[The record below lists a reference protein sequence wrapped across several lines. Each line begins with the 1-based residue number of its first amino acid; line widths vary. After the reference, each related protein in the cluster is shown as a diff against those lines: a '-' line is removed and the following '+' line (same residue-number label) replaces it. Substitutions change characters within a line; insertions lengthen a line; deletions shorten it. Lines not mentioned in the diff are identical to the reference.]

1 MAKKGGSSGGGGGG
15 KATVVANSSGN
26 IKAQGGAGSAI
37 GTAIGTGIAGPVGG
51 VFGGMLGGAAE
62 GAINAATP
70 TFSEGITEEDIN
82 KARDNVNRGFRKGSD
97 ILREGVKSGS
107 GLGIGSL
114 TPQTKRQIQD
124 DKIRAIDA
132 SGLLEGK
139 TPAQRKAFFENFRQ
153 GELGKKGRGIV
164 KEALTGSGYKYD
176 PATGKYVSTAEDP
189 FLTTPSDQLRDQGI
203 ENTGDIFS
211 EMGDLTSLIGEDV
224 KGALDYKQNLRDY
237 FSNLTGSMDQEG
249 LTAQD
254 QADLDSQYALG
265 RRRVQETLRDDLQR
279 TMGDLTQRGF
289 SSSSLTNQ
297 ALQRGAFD
305 PLSRN
310 IVDLEAS
317 QAGMRQDIL
326 NARAS
331 RRGQSFRNLLGAGAQ
346 LGSGGFSS
354 LTSGIVSPTAYG
366 GFTDPASAEFMYDAL
381 TDQAGR
387 YDQRGLDLAEI
398 QTKPR
403 FIQTGGL

>member
-1 MAKKGGSSGGGGGG
+1 MAKKGGSSI
-15 KATVVANSSGN
+15 VANSSGN
-26 IKAQGGAGSAI
+26 IKTSGMGSAI
-37 GTAIGTGIAGPVGG
+37 GTGIGTAVGGPVGG
-51 VFGGMLGGAAE
+51 AIGGVLGGAAE
-62 GAINAATP
+62 GAIGGAAP
-70 TFSEGITEEDIN
+70 TFSSGITEQDIN
-82 KARDNVNRGFRKGSD
+82 KARGDVNRGFRKGSD
-97 ILREGVKSGS
+97 ILRGGVTSGS
-107 GLGIGSL
+107 GVGIGSL

-124 DKIRAIDA
+124 DKVRAIYNSEA
-132 SGLLEGK
+132 LAGK
-139 TPAQRKAFFENFRQ
+139 TEAEKKRFVEKFRK
-153 GELGKKGRGIV
+153 GELKAGGRGLV
-164 KEALTGSGYKYD
+164 KEALTGSGYEYD

-189 FLTTPSDQLRDQGI
+189 FLTTPSDQLRNQGV

-224 KGALDYKQNLRDY
+224 KGALAYKQNLRDY

-366 GFTDPASAEFMYDAL
+366 GFTDPASAEFMYGAL
-381 TDQAGR
+381 TGQAGR
-387 YDQRGLDLAEI
+387 QDQRGTNLARI

-403 FIQTGGL
+403 FVQTGGL

>member
-1 MAKKGGSSGGGGGG
+1 MAKKGGSSI
-15 KATVVANSSGN
+15 VANSSGN
-26 IKAQGGAGSAI
+26 IKTSGMGSAI
-37 GTAIGTGIAGPVGG
+37 GTGIGTAVGGPVGG
-51 VFGGMLGGAAE
+51 AIGGVLGGAAE
-62 GAINAATP
+62 GAIGGAAP
-70 TFSEGITEEDIN
+70 TFSSGITEQDIG
-82 KARDNVNRGFRKGSD
+82 KARGDVNRGFRKGSD
-97 ILREGVKSGS
+97 ILRGGVTSGS
-107 GLGIGSL
+107 GVGIGSL
-114 TPQTKRQIQD
+114 TPQTKKQIQD
-124 DKIRAIDA
+124 DKVRAIYNSEA
-132 SGLLEGK
+132 LAGK
-139 TPAQRKAFFENFRQ
+139 TEAEKKRFVEKFRK
-153 GELGKKGRGIV
+153 GELKAGGRGLV
-164 KEALTGSGYKYD
+164 KEALTGSGYEYD

-189 FLTTPSDQLRDQGI
+189 FLTTPSDQLRNQGV

-224 KGALDYKQNLRDY
+224 KGALAYKQNLRDY

-254 QADLDSQYALG
+254 QADLDSQYTLG

-331 RRGQSFRNLLGAGAQ
+331 RRGQSFRNLLGAGSQ

-366 GFTDPASAEFMYDAL
+366 GFTDPASAEFMYGAL
-381 TDQAGR
+381 TGQAGR
-387 YDQRGLDLAEI
+387 QDQRGINLAGI

-403 FIQTGGL
+403 MIQTGGL

>member
-1 MAKKGGSSGGGGGG
+1 MAKKGGSGSGGGGG
-15 KATVVANSSGN
+15 KATVVANSSRNVKTSG
-26 IKAQGGAGSAI
+26 IGSAI
-37 GTAIGTGIAGPVGG
+37 GTGIGTAVGGPVGG
-51 VFGGMLGGAAE
+51 AIGGVLGGAAE
-62 GAINAATP
+62 GAIGGAAP
-70 TFSEGITEEDIN
+70 TFSSGITEQDIN
-82 KARDNVNRGFRKGSD
+82 KARGDVNRGFRKGSD
-97 ILREGVKSGS
+97 ILRGGVTSGS
-107 GLGIGSL
+107 GVGIGSL

-124 DKIRAIDA
+124 DKVRAIYNSEA
-132 SGLLEGK
+132 LAGK
-139 TPAQRKAFFENFRQ
+139 TEAEKKRFVEKFRK
-153 GELGKKGRGIV
+153 GELKAGGRGLV
-164 KEALTGSGYKYD
+164 KEALTGSGYEYD

-189 FLTTPSDQLRDQGI
+189 FLTTPSDQLRNQGV

-224 KGALDYKQNLRDY
+224 KGALAYKQNLRDY

-366 GFTDPASAEFMYDAL
+366 GFTDPASAEFMYGAL
-381 TDQAGR
+381 TGQAGR
-387 YDQRGLDLAEI
+387 QDQRGVNLARI

-403 FIQTGGL
+403 FVQTGGL

>member
-1 MAKKGGSSGGGGGG
+1 MAKKGGSGSGGGGG
-15 KATVVANSSGN
+15 KAATVANSS
-26 IKAQGGAGSAI
+26 AGVKTLGPAAVAPIAI
-37 GTAIGTGIAGPVGG
+37 DAIAGAVD
-51 VFGGMLGGAAE
+51 AA
-62 GAINAATP
+62 APKFT
-70 TFSEGITEEDIN
+70 SGITEDDIN
-82 KARDNVNRGFRKGSD
+82 KGRSDINKGFGRGSD
-97 ILREGVKSGS
+97 ILRGGVTSGS
-107 GLGIGSL
+107 GVEIGSL
-114 TPQTKRQIQD
+114 TPQTRKQRQD
-124 DKIRAIDA
+124 DKIRAFAESADFQ
-132 SGLLEGK
+132 SK
-139 TPAQRKAFFENFRQ
+139 TPAQQKAFVERFRQ
-153 GELGKKGRGIV
+153 GELGKKGRGLV
-164 KEALTGSGYKYD
+164 KEALTGGGYKYD
-176 PATGKYVSTAEDP
+176 PATGKYVVAEEEP
-189 FLTTPSDQLRDQGI
+189 FLTTPSDELRKQGI
-203 ENTGDIFS
+203 ENTGGIFG

-224 KGALDYKQNLRDY
+224 KGALEYKQNLRDY

-254 QADLDSQYALG
+254 QADLDAQYSLG

-289 SSSSLTNQ
+289 SSSSLSNQ

-366 GFTDPASAEFMYDAL
+366 GFTDPAAAEFIYGGL
-381 TDQAGR
+381 KDQAGR
-387 YDQRGLDLAEI
+387 QDTRGTNLATI

-403 FIQTGGL
+403 MIQTGGF

>member
-1 MAKKGGSSGGGGGG
+1 MAKKGGSSI
-15 KATVVANSSGN
+15 VANSSGN
-26 IKAQGGAGSAI
+26 IKTSGMGSAI
-37 GTAIGTGIAGPVGG
+37 GTGIGTAVGGPVGG
-51 VFGGMLGGAAE
+51 AIGGVLGGAAE
-62 GAINAATP
+62 GAIGGAAP
-70 TFSEGITEEDIN
+70 TSSLGITERDIN
-82 KARDNVNRGFRKGSD
+82 KARGDVNRAFGKGSD
-97 ILREGVKSGS
+97 IFRGGATSGS
-107 GLGIGSL
+107 GVGIGSL

-124 DKIRAIDA
+124 DKIRAIAD

-139 TPAQRKAFFENFRQ
+139 TPAQQKAFFEKFRQ
-153 GELGKKGRGIV
+153 GELGKKGRGLV
-164 KEALTGSGYKYD
+164 KEALTGSGYEYD
-176 PATGKYVSTAEDP
+176 PATGKYVSTAKEP
-189 FLTTPSDQLRDQGI
+189 FLTTPSDELRNQGV

-224 KGALDYKQNLRDY
+224 KGALAYKQNLRDY

-254 QADLDSQYALG
+254 QADLDSQYTLG

-366 GFTDPASAEFMYDAL
+366 GFTDPASAEFMYGAL
-381 TDQAGR
+381 KDQAGR
-387 YDQRGLDLAEI
+387 QDQRGINLAGI
-398 QTKPR
+398 QTKSR
-403 FIQTGGL
+403 FVQTGGL

>member
-1 MAKKGGSSGGGGGG
+1 MAKKGGSGGGGG
-15 KATVVANSSGN
+15 KTTVAANSLGN
-26 IKAQGGAGSAI
+26 VKTLAPLAIAPIASA
-37 GTAIGTGIAGPVGG
+37 VGD
-51 VFGGMLGGAAE
+51 VAK
-62 GAINAATP
+62 GAIDAATP
-70 TFSEGITEEDIN
+70 TFSSGITERDIG
-82 KARDNVNRGFRKGSD
+82 KARGDVNRGFRKGSD
-97 ILREGVKSGS
+97 ILRGGVTSGS
-107 GLGIGSL
+107 GVGIGSL

-124 DKIRAIDA
+124 DKVRAIYNSEA
-132 SGLLEGK
+132 LAGK
-139 TPAQRKAFFENFRQ
+139 TEAEKKRFVEKFRK
-153 GELGKKGRGIV
+153 GELKAGGRGLV
-164 KEALTGSGYKYD
+164 KDALTGGGYKYD

-203 ENTGDIFS
+203 ENTGDIFG

-224 KGALDYKQNLRDY
+224 RGALDYKQNLRDY

-254 QADLDSQYALG
+254 QADLDSQYTLG

-310 IVDLEAS
+310 TVDLEAS

-366 GFTDPASAEFMYDAL
+366 GFTDPASAEFMYGAL
-381 TDQAGR
+381 TGQSGR
-387 YDQRGLDLAEI
+387 QDQRGLNLAGI

>member
-1 MAKKGGSSGGGGGG
+1 MAKKGGSGSGGGGG

-26 IKAQGGAGSAI
+26 IKTLAPLAPIASA
-37 GTAIGTGIAGPVGG
+37 VGD
-51 VFGGMLGGAAE
+51 VAK
-62 GAINAATP
+62 GAIDAVTP
-70 TFSEGITEEDIN
+70 TFGSGITEQDIG
-82 KARDNVNRGFRKGSD
+82 KARSDVNRGFRKGSD
-97 ILREGVKSGS
+97 ILRGGVTSGS
-107 GLGIGSL
+107 GVGIGSL

-124 DKIRAIDA
+124 DKVRAIYNSEA
-132 SGLLEGK
+132 LAGK
-139 TPAQRKAFFENFRQ
+139 TEAEKKRFVEKFRK
-153 GELGKKGRGIV
+153 GELKAGGRGLV
-164 KEALTGSGYKYD
+164 KEALTGSGYEYD

-189 FLTTPSDQLRDQGI
+189 FLTTPSDQLRNQGV

-224 KGALDYKQNLRDY
+224 KGALAYKQNLRDY

-254 QADLDSQYALG
+254 QADLDSQYTLG

-366 GFTDPASAEFMYDAL
+366 GFTDPASAEFMYGAL
-381 TDQAGR
+381 TGQAGR
-387 YDQRGLDLAEI
+387 QDQRGINLAGI

-403 FIQTGGL
+403 FVQTGGL

>member
-1 MAKKGGSSGGGGGG
+1 MAKKGSSGGGGGG
-15 KATVVANSSGN
+15 GKAATVANSSGN
-26 IKAQGGAGSAI
+26 VKTAGI
-37 GTAIGTGIAGPVGG
+37 GTAVGGPVGG
-51 VFGGMLGGAAE
+51 AIGGVLGGAAE
-62 GAINAATP
+62 GAIGGAAPRFT
-70 TFSEGITEEDIN
+70 SGITETDIN
-82 KARDNVNRGFRKGSD
+82 KARGDINQGFRRGSD
-97 ILREGVKSGS
+97 ILRGGVTSGS
-107 GLGIGSL
+107 GVGIGSL
-114 TPQTKRQIQD
+114 TPQTRKQRQD
-124 DKIRAIDA
+124 DKIRAFAESADFQ
-132 SGLLEGK
+132 SK
-139 TPAQRKAFFENFRQ
+139 TPAQQKAFIERFRK
-153 GELGKKGRGIV
+153 GELKAGGRDLV
-164 KEALTGSGYKYD
+164 KDALTGGGYKYD
-176 PATGKYVSTAEDP
+176 PATGKYVPSETDP
-189 FLTTPSDQLRDQGI
+189 FLTTPSDELRGQGI
-203 ENTGDIFS
+203 ENTGDIFG

-254 QADLDSQYALG
+254 QADLDAQYTSG

-289 SSSSLTNQ
+289 SSSSLSNQ

-326 NARAS
+326 NARTS
-331 RRGQSFRNLLGAGAQ
+331 RRGQAFRNLLGAGAQ

-366 GFTDPASAEFMYDAL
+366 GFTDPASAEFMYGAL
-381 TDQAGR
+381 TGQAGR
-387 YDQRGLDLAEI
+387 QDTRGTNLATI
-398 QTKPR
+398 QTKDR
-403 FIQTGGL
+403 MIQY

>member
-1 MAKKGGSSGGGGGG
+1 MAKKGGSSI
-15 KATVVANSSGN
+15 VANSSGN
-26 IKAQGGAGSAI
+26 VKTAGIGSAI
-37 GTAIGTGIAGPVGG
+37 GTGIGTAVGGPVGG
-51 VFGGMLGGAAE
+51 AIGGVLGGAAE
-62 GAINAATP
+62 GAIGGAAP
-70 TFSEGITEEDIN
+70 TSSLGITERDIN
-82 KARDNVNRGFRKGSD
+82 KARGDVNRAFRKGSD
-97 ILREGVKSGS
+97 IFRGGATSGS
-107 GLGIGSL
+107 GVKIGSL

-124 DKIRAIDA
+124 DKIRAIAD

-139 TPAQRKAFFENFRQ
+139 TPAQQKAFFEKFRQ
-153 GELGKKGRGIV
+153 GELGKKGRNLV
-164 KEALTGSGYKYD
+164 KEALGGAGYEYD

-189 FLTTPSDQLRDQGI
+189 FLTTPSDQLRNQGI

-224 KGALDYKQNLRDY
+224 KGALAYKQNLRDY

-254 QADLDSQYALG
+254 QADLDSQYTLG

-366 GFTDPASAEFMYDAL
+366 GFTDPQSAEFMYGAL
-381 TDQAGR
+381 TGQAGR
-387 YDQRGLDLAEI
+387 QDQRGTNLAGI
-398 QTKPR
+398 QTKSR
-403 FIQTGGL
+403 FVQTGGL

>member
-1 MAKKGGSSGGGGGG
+1 MAKKGGSSI
-15 KATVVANSSGN
+15 VANSSGN
-26 IKAQGGAGSAI
+26 VKASGIGSAI
-37 GTAIGTGIAGPVGG
+37 GTGIGTAVGGPVGG
-51 VFGGMLGGAAE
+51 AIGGVLGGAAE
-62 GAINAATP
+62 GAIGGAAPKFT
-70 TFSEGITEEDIN
+70 SGITETDIN
-82 KARDNVNRGFRKGSD
+82 KARGDINQGFRKGSD
-97 ILREGVKSGS
+97 ILRGGVTSGS
-107 GLGIGSL
+107 GVGIGSL
-114 TPQTKRQIQD
+114 TPQTKKQIQD
-124 DKIRAIDA
+124 DKIRAFA
-132 SGLLEGK
+132 SSADFQSK
-139 TPAQRKAFFENFRQ
+139 TPAQQKAFIERFRQ
-153 GELGKKGRGIV
+153 GDLGKKGRGLV
-164 KEALTGSGYKYD
+164 KEALTGGGYEYD
-176 PATGKYVSTAEDP
+176 PATGKYVSATEDP
-189 FLTTPSDQLRDQGI
+189 FLTTPSDQLRNQGI
-203 ENTGDIFS
+203 ENTGDIFG

-224 KGALDYKQNLRDY
+224 KGALDYKQNLRNY

-254 QADLDSQYALG
+254 QADLDSQYTLG

-310 IVDLEAS
+310 AVDLEAS

-354 LTSGIVSPTAYG
+354 LTSGIVSPSSYG
-366 GFTDPASAEFMYDAL
+366 GFTDPQSAEFMYGAL
-381 TDQAGR
+381 TGQSGRQDKRGAALAGVQTTDR
-387 YDQRGLDLAEI
+387 MI
-398 QTKPR
+398 QY
-403 FIQTGGL
+403 

>member
-1 MAKKGGSSGGGGGG
+1 MAKKGGSGSGGGGG

-26 IKAQGGAGSAI
+26 IKTLAPLAPIASA
-37 GTAIGTGIAGPVGG
+37 VGD
-51 VFGGMLGGAAE
+51 VAK
-62 GAINAATP
+62 GAIDAVTP
-70 TFSEGITEEDIN
+70 TFGSGITEQDIG
-82 KARDNVNRGFRKGSD
+82 KARSDVNRGFRKGSD
-97 ILREGVKSGS
+97 ILRGGVTSGS
-107 GLGIGSL
+107 GVGIGSL

-124 DKIRAIDA
+124 DKVRAIYNSEA
-132 SGLLEGK
+132 LAGK
-139 TPAQRKAFFENFRQ
+139 TEAEKKRFVEKFRK
-153 GELGKKGRGIV
+153 GELKAGGRGLV
-164 KEALTGSGYKYD
+164 KEALTGSGYEYD

-189 FLTTPSDQLRDQGI
+189 FLTTPSDQLRNQGV

-224 KGALDYKQNLRDY
+224 KGALAYKQNLRDY

-254 QADLDSQYALG
+254 QADLDSQYTLG

-317 QAGMRQDIL
+317 QAGIRQDIL

-366 GFTDPASAEFMYDAL
+366 GFTDPASAEFMYGAL
-381 TDQAGR
+381 TGQAGR
-387 YDQRGLDLAEI
+387 QDQRGINLAGI

-403 FIQTGGL
+403 FVQTGGL

>member
-1 MAKKGGSSGGGGGG
+1 MAKKGGSSI
-15 KATVVANSSGN
+15 VANSSGN
-26 IKAQGGAGSAI
+26 IKTSGMGSAI
-37 GTAIGTGIAGPVGG
+37 GTGIGTAVGGPVGG
-51 VFGGMLGGAAE
+51 AIGGVLGGAAE
-62 GAINAATP
+62 GAIGGAAP
-70 TFSEGITEEDIN
+70 TFSSGITEQDIN
-82 KARDNVNRGFRKGSD
+82 KARGDVNRGFRKGSD
-97 ILREGVKSGS
+97 ILRGGVTSGS
-107 GLGIGSL
+107 GVGIGSL

-124 DKIRAIDA
+124 DKVRAIYNSEA
-132 SGLLEGK
+132 LAGK
-139 TPAQRKAFFENFRQ
+139 TEAEKKRFVEKFRK
-153 GELGKKGRGIV
+153 GELKAGGRGLV
-164 KEALTGSGYKYD
+164 KEALTGSGYEYD

-189 FLTTPSDQLRDQGI
+189 FLTTPSDQLRNQGV

-224 KGALDYKQNLRDY
+224 KGALAYKQNLRDY

-254 QADLDSQYALG
+254 QADLDSQYTLG

-331 RRGQSFRNLLGAGAQ
+331 RRGQSFRNLLGAGSQ

-366 GFTDPASAEFMYDAL
+366 GFTDPASAEFMYGAL
-381 TDQAGR
+381 TGQAGR
-387 YDQRGLDLAEI
+387 QDQRGTNLAGI
-398 QTKPR
+398 QTKSR
-403 FIQTGGL
+403 FVQTGGL

>member
-1 MAKKGGSSGGGGGG
+1 MAKKGGSSI
-15 KATVVANSSGN
+15 VVNSSGN
-26 IKAQGGAGSAI
+26 VKTSGIGSAI
-37 GTAIGTGIAGPVGG
+37 ASGIGTAVAGPVGG
-51 VFGGMLGGAAE
+51 AIAGVLGGAAE
-62 GAINAATP
+62 GAIGGAAP
-70 TFSEGITEEDIN
+70 TFSSGITEQDIN
-82 KARDNVNRGFRKGSD
+82 KARGDVNRGFRKGSD
-97 ILREGVKSGS
+97 ILRGGVTSGS
-107 GLGIGSL
+107 GVGIGSL
-114 TPQTKRQIQD
+114 TPQTKKQIQD
-124 DKIRAIDA
+124 DKVRAIYNSEA
-132 SGLLEGK
+132 LAGK
-139 TPAQRKAFFENFRQ
+139 TEAEKKRFVEKFRK
-153 GELGKKGRGIV
+153 GELKAGGRGLV
-164 KEALTGSGYKYD
+164 KEALTGSGYEYD

-189 FLTTPSDQLRDQGI
+189 FLTTPSDQLRNQGV

-224 KGALDYKQNLRDY
+224 KGALAYKQNLRDY

-254 QADLDSQYALG
+254 QADLDSQYTLG

-366 GFTDPASAEFMYDAL
+366 GFTDPQSAEFMYGAL
-381 TDQAGR
+381 TGQAGR
-387 YDQRGLDLAEI
+387 QDKRGTNLAAI
-398 QTKPR
+398 QTTDR
-403 FIQTGGL
+403 MIQY

>member
-1 MAKKGGSSGGGGGG
+1 MAKKGGSSI
-15 KATVVANSSGN
+15 VANSSGN
-26 IKAQGGAGSAI
+26 IKTSGIGSAI
-37 GTAIGTGIAGPVGG
+37 AGV
-51 VFGGMLGGAAE
+51 LGGAAE
-62 GAINAATP
+62 GAIGGAAP
-70 TFSEGITEEDIN
+70 TFSSGITEQDIN
-82 KARDNVNRGFRKGSD
+82 KARGDVNRGFRKGSD
-97 ILREGVKSGS
+97 ILRGGVTSGS
-107 GLGIGSL
+107 GVGIGSL
-114 TPQTKRQIQD
+114 TPQTKKQIQD
-124 DKIRAIDA
+124 DKVRAIYNSEA
-132 SGLLEGK
+132 LAGK
-139 TPAQRKAFFENFRQ
+139 TEAEKKRFVEKFRK
-153 GELGKKGRGIV
+153 GELKAGGRGLV
-164 KEALTGSGYKYD
+164 KEALTGSGYEYD

-189 FLTTPSDQLRDQGI
+189 FLTTPSDQLRNQGV
-203 ENTGDIFS
+203 ENTGDIFG

-224 KGALDYKQNLRDY
+224 KGALAYKQNLRDY

-254 QADLDSQYALG
+254 QADLDSQYTLG

-331 RRGQSFRNLLGAGAQ
+331 RRGQSFRNLLGAGSQ

-366 GFTDPASAEFMYDAL
+366 GFTDPASAEFMYGAL
-381 TDQAGR
+381 TGQAGR
-387 YDQRGLDLAEI
+387 QDQRGTNLAGI

-403 FIQTGGL
+403 FVQTGGL

>member
-1 MAKKGGSSGGGGGG
+1 MAKQGSSGSGGGGG
-15 KATVVANSSGN
+15 KAATVANSLGN
-26 IKAQGGAGSAI
+26 VKTIAPAAI
-37 GTAIGTGIAGPVGG
+37 APIASIAGD
-51 VFGGMLGGAAE
+51 AIK
-62 GAINAATP
+62 GAIDAATP
-70 TFSEGITEEDIN
+70 QYTSGITETDIN
-82 KARDNVNRGFRKGSD
+82 KARGDINQGFRKGSD
-97 ILREGVKSGS
+97 ILRGGVTSGS
-107 GLGIGSL
+107 GVGIGSL
-114 TPQTKRQIQD
+114 TPQTARQRQD
-124 DKIRAIDA
+124 DKVRAIYDSEA
-132 SGLLEGK
+132 FQSK
-139 TPAQRKAFFENFRQ
+139 TPAQQKAFIERFRQ
-153 GELGKKGRGIV
+153 GDLGKQGRGLV
-164 KEALTGSGYKYD
+164 KEALTNGGYKYD
-176 PATGKYVSTAEDP
+176 PATGKYVPSETDP
-189 FLTTPSDQLRDQGI
+189 FLTTPSDELRKQGI
-203 ENTGDIFS
+203 ENTGGIFG

-254 QADLDSQYALG
+254 QADLNSQYTLG

-289 SSSSLTNQ
+289 SSSSLSNQ

-326 NARAS
+326 NARTS
-331 RRGQSFRNLLGAGAQ
+331 RRGQAFRNLLGAGAQ

-366 GFTDPASAEFMYDAL
+366 GFTDPASAEFIYGGL
-381 TDQAGR
+381 KDQAGR
-387 YDQRGLDLAEI
+387 QDTRGTNLATI

-403 FIQTGGL
+403 MIQTGGF

>member
-1 MAKKGGSSGGGGGG
+1 MAKKGGSSI
-15 KATVVANSSGN
+15 VANSSGN
-26 IKAQGGAGSAI
+26 IKTSGMGSAI
-37 GTAIGTGIAGPVGG
+37 GTGIGTAVGGPVGG
-51 VFGGMLGGAAE
+51 AIGGVLGGAAE
-62 GAINAATP
+62 GAIGGAAP
-70 TFSEGITEEDIN
+70 TFSSGITEQDIN
-82 KARDNVNRGFRKGSD
+82 KARGDVNRGFRKGSD
-97 ILREGVKSGS
+97 ILRGGVTSGS
-107 GLGIGSL
+107 GVGIGSL

-124 DKIRAIDA
+124 DKVRAIYNSEA
-132 SGLLEGK
+132 LAGK
-139 TPAQRKAFFENFRQ
+139 TEAEKKRFVEKFRK
-153 GELGKKGRGIV
+153 GELKAGGRGLV
-164 KEALTGSGYKYD
+164 KEALTGSGYEYD

-189 FLTTPSDQLRDQGI
+189 FLTTPSDQLRNQGV

-224 KGALDYKQNLRDY
+224 KGALAYKQNLRDY

-331 RRGQSFRNLLGAGAQ
+331 RRGQSFRNLLGAGSQ

-366 GFTDPASAEFMYDAL
+366 GFTDPASAEFMYSAL
-381 TDQAGR
+381 TGQAGR
-387 YDQRGLDLAEI
+387 QDQRGVNLAGI

-403 FIQTGGL
+403 FVQTGGF

>member
-1 MAKKGGSSGGGGGG
+1 MAKKGGSSI
-15 KATVVANSSGN
+15 VANSSGN
-26 IKAQGGAGSAI
+26 VKTSGIGSAI
-37 GTAIGTGIAGPVGG
+37 GTGIGTAIGGPGGG
-51 VFGGMLGGAAE
+51 VIGGVLGGAAE
-62 GAINAATP
+62 GAIGGAAP
-70 TFSEGITEEDIN
+70 TFSSGITERDIE
-82 KARDNVNRGFRKGSD
+82 KARSDVNRGFRKGSD
-97 ILREGVKSGS
+97 ILRGGVTSGS
-107 GLGIGSL
+107 GVGIGSL

-124 DKIRAIDA
+124 DKVRAIYNSEA
-132 SGLLEGK
+132 LAGK
-139 TPAQRKAFFENFRQ
+139 TEAEKKRFVEKFRQ
-153 GELGKKGRGIV
+153 GELGKKGRGLV
-164 KEALTGSGYKYD
+164 KEALTGGGYEYD
-176 PATGKYVSTAEDP
+176 PATGKYVSTAEEP
-189 FLTTPSDQLRDQGI
+189 FLTTPSDQLRNQGI
-203 ENTGDIFS
+203 ENTGDIFG
-211 EMGDLTSLIGEDV
+211 ELGDLTSLIGEDV
-224 KGALDYKQNLRDY
+224 KGALAYKQDLRDY

-254 QADLDSQYALG
+254 QADLDSQYTLG

-317 QAGMRQDIL
+317 QAGIRQDIL

-366 GFTDPASAEFMYDAL
+366 GFTDPASAEFMYGAL
-381 TDQAGR
+381 TGQAGR
-387 YDQRGLDLAEI
+387 QDQRGINLAGI

-403 FIQTGGL
+403 FVQTGGL

>member
-1 MAKKGGSSGGGGGG
+1 MAKKGGSGGGGGGG
-15 KATVVANSSGN
+15 KATVVANSLGN
-26 IKAQGGAGSAI
+26 VKTSAPLAIAPIASAVGDVAKGA
-37 GTAIGTGIAGPVGG
+37 
-51 VFGGMLGGAAE
+51 LDAA
-62 GAINAATP
+62 AP
-70 TFSEGITEEDIN
+70 QYSSGITEQDIG
-82 KARDNVNRGFRKGSD
+82 KARGDVNRGFRKGSD
-97 ILREGVKSGS
+97 ILRGGVTSGS
-107 GLGIGSL
+107 GVGIGSL

-124 DKIRAIDA
+124 DKVRAIYNSEA
-132 SGLLEGK
+132 LAGK
-139 TPAQRKAFFENFRQ
+139 TEAEKKRFIERFRQ
-153 GELGKKGRGIV
+153 GELGKKGRGLV
-164 KEALTGSGYKYD
+164 KDALTGGGYEYD
-176 PATGKYVSTAEDP
+176 PATGKYVSTAEEP
-189 FLTTPSDQLRDQGI
+189 FLTTPSDELRGQGI
-203 ENTGDIFS
+203 DNTGDIFS

-254 QADLDSQYALG
+254 QADLDSQYTLG

-310 IVDLEAS
+310 TVDLEAS

-366 GFTDPASAEFMYDAL
+366 GFTDPASAEFMYGAL
-381 TDQAGR
+381 TGQSGR
-387 YDQRGLDLAEI
+387 QDQRGLNLAGI

>member
-15 KATVVANSSGN
+15 KATVVANSLGN
-26 IKAQGGAGSAI
+26 VKTLAPSAI
-37 GTAIGTGIAGPVGG
+37 APIASVVGD
-51 VFGGMLGGAAE
+51 VAK
-62 GAINAATP
+62 GAIDAATP
-70 TFSEGITEEDIN
+70 TFGSGITEQDIN
-82 KARDNVNRGFRKGSD
+82 KARGDVNRGFRKGSD
-97 ILREGVKSGS
+97 ILRGGVTSGS
-107 GLGIGSL
+107 GVGIGSL

-124 DKIRAIDA
+124 DKVRAIYNSEA
-132 SGLLEGK
+132 LAGK
-139 TPAQRKAFFENFRQ
+139 TEAEKKRFVEKFRK
-153 GELGKKGRGIV
+153 GELKAGGRGLV
-164 KEALTGSGYKYD
+164 KEALTGSGYEYD
-176 PATGKYVSTAEDP
+176 PATGKYVSTAEEP
-189 FLTTPSDQLRDQGI
+189 FLTTPSDELRGQGI
-203 ENTGDIFS
+203 ENTADIFS

-224 KGALDYKQNLRDY
+224 RGALDYKQNLRDY

-289 SSSSLTNQ
+289 SSSSLRNQ

-310 IVDLEAS
+310 TVDLEAS

-326 NARAS
+326 TARAS

-366 GFTDPASAEFMYDAL
+366 GFTDPASAEFMYGAL
-381 TDQAGR
+381 TGQAGR
-387 YDQRGLDLAEI
+387 QDQRGLNLAGI

-403 FIQTGGL
+403 FVQTGGL

>member
-1 MAKKGGSSGGGGGG
+1 MAKKGGSGGGGGGG
-15 KATVVANSSGN
+15 KAAVVANSSGN
-26 IKAQGGAGSAI
+26 IKTSGIGSAI
-37 GTAIGTGIAGPVGG
+37 AGGIGTAIAGPVGG
-51 VFGGMLGGAAE
+51 AVASGLYGAVEGGVGEAAPKF
-62 GAINAATP
+62 T
-70 TFSEGITEEDIN
+70 SGITETDIN
-82 KARDNVNRGFRKGSD
+82 KARGDINQGFRKGSD
-97 ILREGVKSGS
+97 ILRGGVDSGS
-107 GLGIGSL
+107 GVKIGSL
-114 TPQTKRQIQD
+114 TPQTKKQIQD
-124 DKIRAIDA
+124 DKIRAIYDSEA
-132 SGLLEGK
+132 LAGK
-139 TPAQRKAFFENFRQ
+139 TEAEKKRFVEKFRQ
-153 GELGKKGRGIV
+153 GDLGKKGRGLV
-164 KEALTGSGYKYD
+164 KEALTGGGYEYD
-176 PATGKYVSTAEDP
+176 PATGKYVSATEDP

-203 ENTGDIFS
+203 ENTGDIFG

-224 KGALDYKQNLRDY
+224 KGALDYKQNLRNY

-254 QADLDSQYALG
+254 QADLDSQYASG

-310 IVDLEAS
+310 AVDLEAS

-354 LTSGIVSPTAYG
+354 LTSGIVSPSSYG
-366 GFTDPASAEFMYDAL
+366 GFTDPQSAEFIYGGL
-381 TDQAGR
+381 KDQSGR
-387 YDQRGLDLAEI
+387 QDKRGTNLAAI
-398 QTKPR
+398 QTTDR
-403 FIQTGGL
+403 MIQY